1 MTESKSR
8 DEQLKSRIHKNEVK
22 KGKYE
27 KVKNSISY
35 HGLQSSRE
43 LSTINDFI
51 KNTQEAIDK
60 IDSNVGYAYLSDLK
74 TKLVEDIKVMK
85 EYRDFVR
92 DSNKSFINLYS
103 TLESKISSLTSEINR
118 DKDEFNEGHILLVDE
133 FLFHL

>member
-1 MTESKSR
+1 MTKSKSR

-92 DSNKSFINLYS
+92 DS
-103 TLESKISSLTSEINR
+103 KISSLTSEINR
-118 DKDEFNEGHILLVDE
+118 DKDEFNEGHILLVNE